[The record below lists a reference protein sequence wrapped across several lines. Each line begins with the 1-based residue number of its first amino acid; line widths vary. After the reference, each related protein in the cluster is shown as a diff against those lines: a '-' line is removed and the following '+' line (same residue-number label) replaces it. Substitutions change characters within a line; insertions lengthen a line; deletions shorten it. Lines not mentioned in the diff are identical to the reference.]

1 MAASEALKVTVIEEG
16 KPPRNYSFN
25 QFPIPIGRAARSGI
39 ALQGWKVAKLHAEIQ
54 QLGTGF
60 KLIDRGSL
68 AGTWVNSQ
76 RIVEYGPLTDTDTV
90 VICGFVLKVQIP
102 LPQFLRTD
110 APVDAAQPAIRGAVA
125 NPASRVAPSTGINI
139 RTNTG
144 GTAPRGAT
152 AAGTVPATLKPAPTT
167 SPRAGTGAATGI
179 GTGRGAGTASPRE
192 TSDADMEQ
200 YLKGFEWRRSV
211 HRYLLEIIDLRRKDV
226 RQLSDQH
233 LRAEVETLIRE
244 ILATRVQLPADID
257 AEQLTNEVLDEVVG
271 LGPLERLLADS
282 TISEVMVNKADEI
295 YVERQGRL
303 QRCQAAFT
311 SDDAIRAVIDRI
323 VSPLGRRVDEASP
336 MVDARLADGSRVNAI
351 IPPLALK
358 GPTITIRKFNRR
370 VFGPEDL
377 VRLGSANPEMLDF
390 LRVCVENRKNV
401 IVAGGTGSGK
411 TTLLNVLSNLIPK
424 GERIVTIEDAA
435 ELKLNHGHLVS
446 LEARPSNLEGK
457 GAIAIRD
464 LVRNSLRMRPDRII
478 VGECRGGETLDMLQA
493 MNTGHDGSLT
503 TVHAN
508 SPRDV
513 ISRLEVMT
521 LLGGID
527 IPIMAIREQIAS
539 AIDVIVQQMR
549 LADGSR
555 RITHVVEV
563 TGMENGTVQL
573 QELFRFERV
582 GFDQD
587 GRVIGYFTG
596 CEATPTFY
604 EDLHAVGVK
613 LDLGI
618 FARIDREGERQ

>member
-1 MAASEALKVTVIEEG
+1 MDPGDVLKVTVTEEG
-16 KPPRNYSFN
+16 KPPRTHSFER
-25 QFPIPIGRAARSGI
+25 FPVLIGRGSSNGVT
-39 ALQGWKVAKLHAEIQ
+39 LHGWKVARVHAEIQ
-54 QLGTGF
+54 QLGGGF

-68 AGTWVNSQ
+68 SGTWVNSQ
-76 RIVEYGPLTDTDTV
+76 RIVEYGPLSDTDTV

-102 LPQFLRTD
+102 LPRFVK
-110 APVDAAQPAIRGAVA
+110 P
-125 NPASRVAPSTGINI
+125 PSTEIEHP
-139 RTNTG
+139 R
-144 GTAPRGAT
+144 APTQPPLPPAEVAT
-152 AAGTVPATLKPAPTT
+152 HVSAASKPAAVVPLVPAPA
-167 SPRAGTGAATGI
+167 G
-179 GTGRGAGTASPRE
+179 PRE
-192 TSDADMEQ
+192 TSDADMEH

-233 LRAEVETLIRE
+233 LRTEVDALIRE
-244 ILATRVQLPADID
+244 ILQTRLQLPEDLD
-257 AEQLTNEVLDEVVG
+257 AEQLISDVLDEVVG
-271 LGPLERLLADS
+271 LGPLERLLADP
-282 TISEVMVNKADEI
+282 TISEVMVNKVDEI

-303 QRCQAAFT
+303 ERCKAAFT
-311 SDDAIRAVIDRI
+311 SNEAIRAVIDRI
-323 VSPLGRRVDEASP
+323 VSPIGRRVDEASP

-377 VRLGSANPEMLDF
+377 QRLGSASRGMIDF
-390 LRVCVENRKNV
+390 LKVCVENRKNI

-446 LEARPSNLEGK
+446 LEARPSNLEGR
-457 GAIAIRD
+457 GTIAIRD

-521 LLGGID
+521 LLGGIE
-527 IPIMAIREQIAS
+527 IPITAIREQVAS

-555 RITHVVEV
+555 RITHIVEV

-582 GFDQD
+582 GFDAD

-596 CEATPTFY
+596 CDATPSFY
-604 EDLHAVGVK
+604 EDLRAVGVN
-613 LDLGI
+613 LDLGV
-618 FARIDREGERQ
+618 FAPVDREDGANERRA

>member
-1 MAASEALKVTVIEEG
+1 MDPNAALKVSVVEEG
-16 KPPRNYSFN
+16 KAPRSLGFER
-25 QFPIPIGRAARSGI
+25 FPVVIGRGAAAGI
-39 ALQGWKVAKLHAEIQ
+39 ALHGWKVARVHAEIHQ
-54 QLGTGF
+54 VASGF
-60 KLIDRGSL
+60 KLVDRGSL
-68 AGTWVNSQ
+68 SGTWVNGQ
-76 RIVEYGPLTDTDTV
+76 RIVEYGPLTDADQV
-90 VICGFVLKVQIP
+90 VVCGFTIKFQVP
-102 LPQFLRTD
+102 LPAFAKASSPDGPETSVRP
-110 APVDAAQPAIRGAVA
+110 AP
-125 NPASRVAPSTGINI
+125 RVAPVVRAEPPAGAVKIAPVVPLVPTLA
-139 RTNTG
+139 G
-144 GTAPRGAT
+144 GDLAEA
-152 AAGTVPATLKPAPTT
+152 
-167 SPRAGTGAATGI
+167 
-179 GTGRGAGTASPRE
+179 E
-192 TSDADMEQ
+192 MEA

-211 HRYLLEIIDLRRKDV
+211 HRFLLETIDLRRKDV

-233 LRAEVETLIRE
+233 LRAEAEALIRE
-244 ILATRVQLPADID
+244 ILATRMQLPGDID
-257 AEQLTNEVLDEVVG
+257 AEQLITDVLDEVVG

-295 YVERQGRL
+295 YVERGGRME
-303 QRCQAAFT
+303 RVKAAFT
-311 SDDAIRAVIDRI
+311 SDEAIRAVIDRI
-323 VSPLGRRVDEASP
+323 VSPLGRRVDESSP
-336 MVDARLADGSRVNAI
+336 MVDARLKDGSRVNAI

-358 GPTITIRKFNRR
+358 GPTITIRKFNKR
-370 VFGPEDL
+370 VFGTDDII
-377 VRLGSANPEMLDF
+377 RLGSANQQMVDF
-390 LRVCVENRKNV
+390 LKVCVENRKNI

-457 GAIAIRD
+457 GTIAIRD

-513 ISRLEVMT
+513 VSRLEVMT

-527 IPIMAIREQIAS
+527 IPITAIREQVAS
-539 AIDVIVQQMR
+539 AVDVIVQQMR

-555 RITHVVEV
+555 RITHIVEV

-582 GFDQD
+582 GFDAN
-587 GRVIGYFTG
+587 GRVVGYFTG
-596 CEATPTFY
+596 CDAMPTFY
-604 EDLHAVGVK
+604 EDLRSVGVS
-613 LDLGI
+613 LDLSV
-618 FARIDREGERQ
+618 FAPVARGEHADERRA

>member
-1 MAASEALKVTVIEEG
+1 MAATEALKVTVIEEG
-16 KPPRNYSFN
+16 KPPRNYAFS
-25 QFPIPIGRAARSGI
+25 QFPVPIGRASRSGV
-39 ALQGWKVAKLHAEIQ
+39 ALHGWKVAKLHAEIQ

-76 RIVEYGPLTDTDTV
+76 RIVEYGPLSDTDTV
-90 VICGFVLKVQIP
+90 VICGFVLKIQIP
-102 LPQFLRTD
+102 LPQFLR
-110 APVDAAQPAIRGAVA
+110 PDAAATEGASIAGGAVA
-125 NPASRVAPSTGINI
+125 KPVPRAATNVATQNRTNTAARAAPATVKPVTATRLPQGPSTGI
-139 RTNTG
+139 G
-144 GTAPRGAT
+144 
-152 AAGTVPATLKPAPTT
+152 PT
-167 SPRAGTGAATGI
+167 
-179 GTGRGAGTASPRE
+179 TASPARD

-211 HRYLLEIIDLRRKDV
+211 HRFLLEIIDLRRKDV

-244 ILATRVQLPADID
+244 ILQTRVQLPADID
-257 AEQLTNEVLDEVVG
+257 AEQLINEVLDEVVG
-271 LGPLERLLADS
+271 LGPLERLLADA

-377 VRLGSANPEMLDF
+377 VRLGSANPEMIDF

-527 IPIMAIREQIAS
+527 IPIVAIREQIAS

-555 RITHVVEV
+555 RITHIVEV

-618 FARIDREGERQ
+618 FTRINREGERQ

>member
-1 MAASEALKVTVIEEG
+1 MDPGDVLKVTVTEEG
-16 KPPRNYSFN
+16 KPPRTHSFDR
-25 QFPIPIGRAARSGI
+25 FPVLIGRGSNSGVT
-39 ALQGWKVAKLHAEIQ
+39 LHGWKVARVHAEIQ
-54 QLGTGF
+54 QLGHGF

-68 AGTWVNSQ
+68 SGTWVNSQ

-90 VICGFVLKVQIP
+90 VICGFVLKVQVP
-102 LPQFLRTD
+102 LPRFVKPSSTEIEHPRAVT
-110 APVDAAQPAIRGAVA
+110 QPAFAPTEVA
-125 NPASRVAPSTGINI
+125 THVS
-139 RTNTG
+139 
-144 GTAPRGAT
+144 
-152 AAGTVPATLKPAPTT
+152 AAAKPAPVV
-167 SPRAGTGAATGI
+167 PLVPAPAT
-179 GTGRGAGTASPRE
+179 PRE
-192 TSDADMEQ
+192 TSDADMEH

-211 HRYLLEIIDLRRKDV
+211 HRYLVEIIDLRRKDV

-233 LRAEVETLIRE
+233 LRTEVDALIRE
-244 ILATRVQLPADID
+244 ILQTRLQLPEDID
-257 AEQLTNEVLDEVVG
+257 AEQLITDVLDEVVG
-271 LGPLERLLADS
+271 LGPLERLLADP
-282 TISEVMVNKADEI
+282 TISEVMVNKVDEI

-303 QRCQAAFT
+303 ERCKAAFT
-311 SDDAIRAVIDRI
+311 SNEAIRAVIDRI
-323 VSPLGRRVDEASP
+323 VSPIGRRVDEASP

-377 VRLGSANPEMLDF
+377 QRLGSASRGMIDF
-390 LRVCVENRKNV
+390 LKVCVENRKNI

-424 GERIVTIEDAA
+424 SERIVTIEDAA

-446 LEARPSNLEGK
+446 LEARPSNLEGR
-457 GAIAIRD
+457 GTVGIRE

-478 VGECRGGETLDMLQA
+478 VGECSGGETLDMLQA

-527 IPIMAIREQIAS
+527 IPITAIREQVAS

-555 RITHVVEV
+555 RITHIVEV

-582 GFDQD
+582 GFDAD

-596 CEATPTFY
+596 CDATPSFY
-604 EDLHAVGVK
+604 EDLRAVGVN
-613 LDLGI
+613 LDLSV
-618 FARIDREGERQ
+618 FAPVEREDGADERRA

>member
-1 MAASEALKVTVIEEG
+1 MNSNAALKVTVIEEG
-16 KPPRNYSFN
+16 KPQKMHSFER
-25 QFPIPIGRAARSGI
+25 FPIVVGRAAGNDI
-39 ALQGWKVAKLHAEIQ
+39 ALHGWKVARIHAEIH
-54 QLGTGF
+54 QLGSGF
-60 KLIDRGSL
+60 KLVDRGSL

-76 RIVEYGPLTDTDTV
+76 RIVEYGPLSDTDEIL
-90 VICGFVLKVQIP
+90 ICGFRLKVQIP
-102 LPQFLRTD
+102 LPSFAVSQPPEHAR
-110 APVDAAQPAIRGAVA
+110 APAVPPVAQPRPGASA
-125 NPASRVAPSTGINI
+125 ALAHPAQGSAPGS
-139 RTNTG
+139 
-144 GTAPRGAT
+144 
-152 AAGTVPATLKPAPTT
+152 
-167 SPRAGTGAATGI
+167 AATGSLA
-179 GTGRGAGTASPRE
+179 AGSAAAKSPAAGSPAAVSPAAGS
-192 TSDADMEQ
+192 TPSVGDAADAEMEH

-211 HRYLLEIIDLRRKDV
+211 RRHLLEIIDLRRKDV
-226 RQLSDQH
+226 RQLSDEH
-233 LRAEVETLIRE
+233 LRIESEALIRE
-244 ILATRVQLPADID
+244 ILQTRLQLPSDID
-257 AEQLTNEVLDEVVG
+257 PELLITDVLDEVVG
-271 LGPLERLLADS
+271 LGPMERLLADP

-295 YVERQGRL
+295 YVERNGRL
-303 QRCQAAFT
+303 ERCKAAFT
-311 SDDAIRAVIDRI
+311 SDEAIRAAIDRI

-336 MVDARLADGSRVNAI
+336 MVDARLKDGSRVNAI

-358 GPTITIRKFNRR
+358 GPTITIRKFNKR

-377 VRLGSANPEMLDF
+377 MRLGSANRAMIDF
-390 LRVCVENRKNV
+390 LKVCVENRKNI

-457 GAIAIRD
+457 GVIAIRD
-464 LVRNSLRMRPDRII
+464 LVKNSLRMRPDRII

-521 LLGGID
+521 LLAGLD
-527 IPIMAIREQIAS
+527 IPVTAIREQVAS
-539 AIDVIVQQMR
+539 AVDVIVQQMR

-555 RITHVVEV
+555 RITHIVEV

-582 GFDQD
+582 GFDANH
-587 GRVIGYFTG
+587 RVVGYFTG
-596 CEATPTFY
+596 CDSIPTFY
-604 EDLHAVGVK
+604 EDLRAVGVE
-613 LDLGI
+613 LDLSV
-618 FARIDREGERQ
+618 FAPSKPREAGDERRP